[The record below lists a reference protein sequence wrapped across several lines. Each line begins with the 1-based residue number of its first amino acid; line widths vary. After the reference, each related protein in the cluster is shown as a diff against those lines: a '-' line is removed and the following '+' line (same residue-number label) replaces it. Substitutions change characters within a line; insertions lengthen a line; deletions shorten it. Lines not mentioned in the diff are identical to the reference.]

1 MEGGVTS
8 ASEVVVCVCSGLGNP
23 GAGTSGGGAGDMLV
37 RDVGDSLVVGVD
49 CVSALGVDGVSV
61 GGVGNVSVEG
71 LAVVGEV
78 RGLLCTGDFLV
89 SPV

>member
-1 MEGGVTS
+1 
-8 ASEVVVCVCSGLGNP
+8 
-23 GAGTSGGGAGDMLV
+23 MLV

-49 CVSALGVDGVSV
+49 CVSAPGVDGVSV
-61 GGVGNVSVEG
+61 GGVGDVSVEG